1 MNLDDKITSAINEL
15 QSVILAEKY
24 LISIQKK
31 IKEQNEVIQVLGK
44 RVEEEYK
51 DIEKIESASR
61 KILFKNILGFDAKQL
76 EIERQE
82 YLHAVLMYKDAI
94 ESIKPLN
101 FEEEI
106 LLNKTDNRKIYEENL
121 ERLLVIRERE
131 LLKSGAKKS
140 SQLLNIYREIDS
152 LEKFSREI
160 FEAKDIGLKCKRDIA
175 EIVVL
180 FEKAIKLR
188 KWGQI
193 EGEEPSHKIENGLV
207 DVAVN
212 KFQKLKVGL
221 LKFEEELEDVHES
234 RIMHLETKSIKFDLF
249 IDAYNNYLINDWVVR
264 KKLSST
270 LALMEALMDDV
281 VRLLNTLEQKK
292 MVNTKQIDDKEKLK
306 FQLLN
311 IT

>member
-82 YLHAVLMYKDAI
+82 YLHSVLMYKDAI